1 MVAGAFANILT
12 SILFKASLRLQ
23 FKHYTHFSILFWD
36 GRTLYESK

>member
-23 FKHYTHFSILFWD
+23 FKH
-36 GRTLYESK
+36 